1 MPKRPP
7 SDSTG
12 FQRVG
17 ELALLKQMTA
27 PRPIVTEARVKL
39 LTAGEGIYEEAP
51 DRDELA
57 FLARELVQCTLP
69 HRDPGQV
76 PYWART
82 NGHLTLSIVSGFDP
96 RASRLVGY
104 PYGSIP
110 RLILF
115 WLTTEALRKEAKGD
129 KSRRFEL
136 GGTYNKFL
144 RDLGFSPSTG
154 GGKRS
159 DAARVKEQTRRLFA
173 STISFIQTG
182 ELEPDR
188 VGERR
193 LNMSVATESE
203 LWWNPKEPDQVH
215 LWGSWVEL
223 GEKFYAALIT
233 KAVPVDVRALRALK
247 RSPLALDLYAWATH
261 KAHSVALKGKP
272 QYVPWRGLCAQFG
285 ADYSTVKNFRV
296 HAVEALRKIQ
306 AVYPGLKLDE
316 ATGGVVVLPSSRPAV
331 PPKAARSMLTSD

>member
-7 SDSTG
+7 SG
-12 FQRVG
+12 NEGVQHIG
-17 ELALLKQMTA
+17 QLALLKKMTA
-27 PRPIVTEARVKL
+27 PRPIVTKAREKL
-39 LTAGEGIYEEAP
+39 LTAGEAIFQEPP

-96 RASRLVGY
+96 RAARLVGY

-115 WLTTEALRKEAKGD
+115 WLTTEALRNESNGD
-129 KSRRFEL
+129 KSRRIEL
-136 GGTYNKFL
+136 GGTYNEFL
-144 RDLGFSPSTG
+144 RAVGYTPTTG
-154 GGKRS
+154 GGPRG

-193 LNMSVATESE
+193 LNMSVADFSE
-203 LWWNPKEPDQVH
+203 LWWNPKQPDQVH

-223 GEKFYAALIT
+223 GEKFYTALTAAP
-233 KAVPVDVRALRALK
+233 VPVDLRALRALK

-261 KAHSVALKGKP
+261 KALSVARKGKP
-272 QYVPWRGLCAQFG
+272 QFVPWKGLREQFG
-285 ADYSTVKNFRV
+285 AEYRELRNFRL
-296 HAVEALRKIQ
+296 HAVEALRRIQ
-306 AVYPGLKLDE
+306 AVYPGLKLED
-316 ATGGVVVLPSSRPAV
+316 AQGGIVVLPSSRPAIAV
-331 PPKAARSMLTSD
+331 RAKTPPPV